1 MRYMAIPESLRP
13 SKEVSDQQ
21 QKIHELLAEKHA
33 CYVLITCDPPTESGE
48 MQVKMTYEGDPLL
61 AAYLVQGAQTYI
73 ADYAEEGFFY
83 PETRY

>member
-1 MRYMAIPESLRP
+1 MVIPKSMRHDIEL
-13 SKEVSDQQ
+13 SDQQ

-33 CYVLITCDPPTESGE
+33 CYVLITCDPPSESGD

-73 ADYAEEGFFY
+73 DDYNEEGFFY
-83 PETRY
+83 PEPRN